1 LAWTIKPDATA
12 RVLLVTGR
20 DMPGP
25 DLETPLLAEALRRE
39 GVAAEIAVWR
49 EPRDWGRASLVLL
62 RTPWD
67 YPSHLQEFLAW
78 ASQVAAVT
86 RLCNGPDVVR
96 WNLHKGYLLDLGARG
111 VPIVPTRLV
120 RRCEPVDAQRAIAEA
135 ARQFCARELV
145 VKPAVGLNASGAL
158 RAEADSRHLA
168 NHLSSLLDLG
178 DALIQP
184 FAPSVLDAGELSLVF
199 LGGEFSHA
207 VRKTPRPGDYRVQN
221 NHGGTAAPYPPATRE
236 LATARAA
243 LAIAPRKTTYARVDM
258 VYLDDEPAVMELE
271 LIEPELFLRF
281 WEPAA
286 AAFARAV
293 KAELE
298 T

>member
-1 LAWTIKPDATA
+1 
-12 RVLLVTGR
+12 
-20 DMPGP
+20 MPGP

-67 YPSHLQEFLAW
+67 YPGHLQEFLVW
-78 ASQVAAVT
+78 ISQVAAVT
-86 RLCNGPDVVR
+86 RLRNGPDVVR
-96 WNLHKGYLLDLGARG
+96 WNLHKGYLLDLQARG

-120 RRCEPVDAQRAIAEA
+120 RRGEPVDAQRAVAEA
-135 ARQFCARELV
+135 ARQFGAHELV
-145 VKPAVGLNASGAL
+145 VKPAVGINAGGAL
-158 RAEADSRHLA
+158 RAEARSAGVAH
-168 NHLSSLLDLG
+168 HLSGLLGRG

-184 FAPSVLDAGELSLVF
+184 FAASILDAGELSLVF

-207 VRKTPRPGDYRVQN
+207 VRKTPRRGDYRVQD
-221 NHGGTAAPYPPATRE
+221 NHGGTAAPCAPGARE
-236 LATARAA
+236 FATARAA
-243 LAIAPRKTTYARVDM
+243 LAVAPSKTTYARVDM
-258 VYLDDEPAVMELE
+258 VYLNDEPAVMELE

-281 WEPAA
+281 WEPATV
-286 AAFARAV
+286 AFARAV

>member
-1 LAWTIKPDATA
+1 
-12 RVLLVTGR
+12 
-20 DMPGP
+20 MPGP

-67 YPSHLQEFLAW
+67 YPGHLQEFLAW
-78 ASQVAAVT
+78 TSQVAAVT
-86 RLCNGPDVVR
+86 RLRNGPDVVR
-96 WNLHKGYLLDLGARG
+96 WNLHKGYLLDLQARG

-120 RRCEPVDAQRAIAEA
+120 RRGERVDAERAIAGA
-135 ARQFCARELV
+135 ARQF
-145 VKPAVGLNASGAL
+145 L
-158 RAEADSRHLA
+158 RARAGGKARRRHQCGRRACGPKRAADGLA
-168 NHLSSLLDLG
+168 DHLSGLLGRG

-184 FAPSVLDAGELSLVF
+184 FVPSVLDAGELSLVF

-207 VRKTPRPGDYRVQN
+207 VRKTPRHGDYRVQD
-221 NHGGTAAPYPPATRE
+221 NHGGTAAPCTPGARE
-236 LATARAA
+236 LSTARAA
-243 LAIAPRKTTYARVDM
+243 LAIAPGKTTYARVDM

-286 AAFARAV
+286 VAFARAV

-298 T
+298 S

>member
-1 LAWTIKPDATA
+1 
-12 RVLLVTGR
+12 
-20 DMPGP
+20 MPGP
-25 DLETPLLAEALRRE
+25 DLETPHLAEALRRE
-39 GVAAEIAVWR
+39 GVAAEIVVWR
-49 EPRDWGRASLVLL
+49 EPRNWGCASLVLL

-67 YPSHLQEFLAW
+67 YPGHLQEFLAW
-78 ASQVAAVT
+78 TSQVAAVT
-86 RLCNGPDVVR
+86 RLRNGADVVR
-96 WNLHKGYLLDLGARG
+96 WNLHKGYLLDLQARG

-120 RRCEPVDAQRAIAEA
+120 RRGDPPDAEIAEA

-145 VKPAVGLNASGAL
+145 VKPAVGINAGGAL
-158 RAEADSRHLA
+158 RAGARGSGLA
-168 NHLSSLLDLG
+168 EHLSGLLGRG

-184 FAPSVLDAGELSLVF
+184 FAASILDAGELSLVF

-207 VRKTPRPGDYRVQN
+207 VRKTPRRGDYRVQD
-221 NHGGTAAPYPPATRE
+221 NHGGTAAPCVPGARE
-236 LATARAA
+236 IATARAA
-243 LAIAPRKTTYARVDM
+243 LAIAPGKTTYARIDM

-281 WEPAA
+281 WEPATV
-286 AAFARAV
+286 AFARAV

>member
-1 LAWTIKPDATA
+1 MG

-39 GVAAEIAVWR
+39 RVAPEIAVWR
-49 EPRDWGRASLVLL
+49 EPRDWSRASLVLL

-67 YPSHLQEFLAW
+67 YPGHLQEFLAW
-78 ASQVAAVT
+78 TSQVAAVT
-86 RLCNGPDVVR
+86 RLRNGPDVVR
-96 WNLHKGYLLDLGARG
+96 WNLHKGYLLDLQAGG

-120 RRCEPVDAQRAIAEA
+120 RRGERVDAERAIGRA
-135 ARQFCARELV
+135 ARQFRARELV
-145 VKPAVGLNASGAL
+145 VKPAVGINAGGAL
-158 RAEADSRHLA
+158 RADACSSGLADHLCG
-168 NHLSSLLDLG
+168 LLGRG

-184 FAPSVLDAGELSLVF
+184 FAPSVLEAGELSLVF

-207 VRKTPRPGDYRVQN
+207 VRKTPRRGDYRVQD
-221 NHGGTAAPYPPATRE
+221 NHGGTAAPCVPGARE
-236 LATARAA
+236 LSTARAA
-243 LAIAPRKTTYARVDM
+243 LAIAPGKTTYARVDM

-281 WEPAA
+281 WEPATV
-286 AAFARAV
+286 AFARAV

>member
-1 LAWTIKPDATA
+1 MGPDPAD
-12 RVLLVTGR
+12 RVLLITGR

-67 YPSHLQEFLAW
+67 YPGHLQEFLAW
-78 ASQVAAVT
+78 TSQVAAVT
-86 RLCNGPDVVR
+86 RLRNGPDVVR
-96 WNLHKGYLLDLGARG
+96 WNLHKGYLLDLQSRG

-120 RRCEPVDAQRAIAEA
+120 RRGDPVDAEIAGA

-145 VKPAVGLNASGAL
+145 VKPAVGINAAGAL
-158 RAEADSRHLA
+158 RAEAGSAGLA
-168 NHLSSLLDLG
+168 HHLSGLLGRG

-184 FAPSVLDAGELSLVF
+184 FAASILDAGELSLVF

-207 VRKTPRPGDYRVQN
+207 VRKTPRRGDYRVQD
-221 NHGGTAAPYPPATRE
+221 NHGGTAAPCALGARE
-236 LATARAA
+236 LSTARAA
-243 LAIAPRKTTYARVDM
+243 LAIAPGKTTYARVDM
-258 VYLDDEPAVMELE
+258 VYLNDEPAVMELE

-281 WEPAA
+281 WEPATV
-286 AAFARAV
+286 AFARAV